1 MNQSDLESILRKARL
16 PEIPEESLE
25 MFPRRIAARLK
36 RDDLPVH
43 TARQFSPQ
51 LAWAFGLAAC
61 IIIAIGIGFK
71 HRWMETGNIPARD
84 SLTSLKVIHETLA
97 TFPNQVRAI
106 VEDEHGL
113 RLILADNT
121 DVPTSPP
128 LYVRICN
135 GEHCVSF
142 VTFSGQEIQVAG
154 QNVTVL
160 SDAHGGIILTGNRFV
175 WSNIGRS
182 DVGSRLKIEARNL
195 GPAAM

>member
-61 IIIAIGIGFK
+61 LIIAIGIGFK
-71 HRWMETGNIPARD
+71 HQWMEAGKIPARD
-84 SLTSLKVIHETLA
+84 SLASLKVIHETLA
-97 TFPNQVRAI
+97 IFPNQVRAI

-113 RLILADNT
+113 RLILADNK
-121 DVPTSPP
+121 DVPISPAI
-128 LYVRICN
+128 YVHICD
-135 GEHCVSF
+135 GEKCSSL

-160 SDAHGGIILTGNRFV
+160 SDAHGGIILTGNQFV
-175 WSNIGRS
+175 WSSAERTTAGIH
-182 DVGSRLKIEARNL
+182 LKITAKNL